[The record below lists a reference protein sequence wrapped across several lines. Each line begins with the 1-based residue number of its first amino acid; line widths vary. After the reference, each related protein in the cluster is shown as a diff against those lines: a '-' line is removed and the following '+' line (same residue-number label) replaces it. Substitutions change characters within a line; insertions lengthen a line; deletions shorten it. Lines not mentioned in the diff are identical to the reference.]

1 MIVSHHGLNGIGNK
15 MMSNHLRHPQPFREG
30 SLSPVFTGIS
40 IHAAL
45 SNLRF
50 PQRNQVA
57 DFPQAICYNRR
68 HCWGNAQS
76 SVNFEVAG
84 KIVQR
89 NSRRMIFDFAG
100 KTKVV
105 DYRAI
110 VRP

>member
-1 MIVSHHGLNGIGNK
+1 
-15 MMSNHLRHPQPFREG
+15 
-30 SLSPVFTGIS
+30 
-40 IHAAL
+40 
-45 SNLRF
+45 
-50 PQRNQVA
+50 
-57 DFPQAICYNRR
+57 
-68 HCWGNAQS
+68 
-76 SVNFEVAG
+76 VNFEVAG